1 MTVTSVTLQSESEL
15 VFAGTNF
22 PSETCEGLFLGM
34 ISSSCVVNSASEVL
48 VTFEKGVPTS
58 SVDVTPEL
66 RFNATEASHYAVFDE
81 LAVVQNPLTITST
94 TAGVVSSFAG
104 GRIIEVTAS
113 GLSSDVQL
121 NKAEVRVCKKPCVM
135 DTASSTAS
143 VFACKTPSISTSRS
157 NSDFTI
163 QEESN
168 LTGEDILY
176 SGMTEAMAKLSI
188 DGSIL
193 PSISSSDNICHV
205 GIAFQEGYVG
215 VINEISFFLDE
226 FDSN

>member
-1 MTVTSVTLQSESEL
+1 
-15 VFAGTNF
+15 
-22 PSETCEGLFLGM
+22 
-34 ISSSCVVNSASEVL
+34 
-48 VTFEKGVPTS
+48 
-58 SVDVTPEL
+58 
-66 RFNATEASHYAVFDE
+66 
-81 LAVVQNPLTITST
+81 
-94 TAGVVSSFAG
+94 
-104 GRIIEVTAS
+104 
-113 GLSSDVQL
+113 
-121 NKAEVRVCKKPCVM
+121 M

-205 GIAFQEGYVG
+205 GIALLELLSR
-215 VINEISFFLDE
+215 NFFLGRLCRRHQRDLIL
-226 FDSN
+226 FR